1 MIENSPEKGGLEP
14 WFNVFMLSVGFHKR
28 QNASFNL
35 TNHRLV
41 MNADVRC
48 KNAGVRRVFNGDLSA
63 AVIGRTGLRR
73 KMLGALSLAPLKLIL
88 PGQTGDVYCFRAIL
102 VGYGLRRWAHCLSAG
117 SFSNNRQ
124 RA

>member
-1 MIENSPEKGGLEP
+1 MSENKPEKAKLEP
-14 WFNVFMLSVGFHKR
+14 WFNVFMVSVGFHKR

-48 KNAGVRRVFNGDLSA
+48 KTAGVRRVLNGNLST

-73 KMLGALSLAPLKLIL
+73 KMRGYPLIGAFQINYPPSEGGRLLF
-88 PGQTGDVYCFRAIL
+88 PGYF
-102 VGYGLRRWAHCLSAG
+102 G
-117 SFSNNRQ
+117 SYDIIFNEMQYFKCSNQ
-124 RA
+124 

>member
-1 MIENSPEKGGLEP
+1 MSENSPEKGGLEP

-48 KNAGVRRVFNGDLSA
+48 KNAGVRRVFNGNLSA
-63 AVIGRTGLRR
+63 PVIGRTGLRR
-73 KMLGALSLAPLKLIL
+73 KMRGYTLIGASQINSPRPDRGRLLFPGYFRSYDMFLI
-88 PGQTGDVYCFRAIL
+88 VSYN
-102 VGYGLRRWAHCLSAG
+102 WNS
-117 SFSNNRQ
+117 
-124 RA
+124 